1 MLNLFI
7 YIYLKDGNSVYVCL
21 DTQLCLTLCDP
32 MECSPPGS
40 FVHGDSLGKN
50 TGVGCHALPRGI
62 FPTQGSNPSLLHC
75 RWFLYYL
82 SHQRKPTIMYNSMLI
97 HVSFQICIQ

>member
-21 DTQLCLTLCDP
+21 DTQLCLTLCNP
-32 MECSPPGS
+32 IECSPPGS

-50 TGVGCHALPRGI
+50 TEVGCHALLQRNLP
-62 FPTQGSNPSLLHC
+62 NPGMKPKSPALQMVSLLSEPPGEAH
-75 RWFLYYL
+75 
-82 SHQRKPTIMYNSMLI
+82 HN
-97 HVSFQICIQ
+97 V